1 MSLPTPRRR
10 TSVRILAVSLVL
22 GGTMATIAAARTPVA
37 PAPTV
42 PVAGGVTFTYKVT
55 SSSTEKRAKEAKDML
70 ATVRLQD
77 GNARVDYVSGQGPMG
92 QKGAYILVTSSPA
105 QFAIVNDKDKQV
117 MIMEPSMLGST
128 FGAMMNNPMLKLTIK
143 NAKFSYKDLGA
154 GEEILGYKTRRV
166 RVYNSSDTEMK
177 IVIKTM
183 KYSNSD
189 SSDQWIAQ
197 GINVDVDEAALAA
210 WGKAFTSGL
219 KTTSPELAA
228 EFAKYDREYGRNGL
242 ALKSTT
248 WSTQTDEKGKATT
261 DVVTMEVTD
270 LKKGAIDAAMFKI
283 PSNYKV
289 TDLSAMA
296 KSGGSN

>member
-1 MSLPTPRRR
+1 MTVPTPRRR
-10 TSVRILAVSLVL
+10 TPVRILGVSLVL
-22 GGTMATIAAARTPVA
+22 AGSVATIAAARAPQTP
-37 PAPTV
+37 PATLPT
-42 PVAGGVTFTYKVT
+42 AGGLTFTYKVT
-55 SSSTEKRAKEAKDML
+55 SSSSDKRAKEARDML

-77 GNARVDYVSGQGPMG
+77 GNARVDYVSGQAPMG

-128 FGAMMNNPMLKLTIK
+128 FGAMLNNPMLKLTIK
-143 NAKFSYKDLGA
+143 NAKFSYKDMGA
-154 GEEILGYKTRRV
+154 GEEIMGYKTRRV

-189 SSDQWIAQ
+189 SSEQWIAQ
-197 GINVDVDEAALAA
+197 GINADVDEDALAA

-296 KSGGSN
+296 KGGSN